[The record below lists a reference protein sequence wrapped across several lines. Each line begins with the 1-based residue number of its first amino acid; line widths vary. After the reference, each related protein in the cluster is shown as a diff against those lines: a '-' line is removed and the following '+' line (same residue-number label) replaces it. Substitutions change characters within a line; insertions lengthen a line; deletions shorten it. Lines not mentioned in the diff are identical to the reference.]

1 VRPSPDKTINW
12 NNPPIKLSTERA
24 HDVVDCR
31 CEAWHWRP
39 QKDIMHSV
47 GNEHLRP
54 KIPPGLDE
62 TCAHWVRRCLHA
74 DPGQRPTAKE
84 LTEWLMARR
93 KELNKQMQSQK
104 KRTISE
110 AQQLREEKK
119 EKEEGEEEER
129 ETFCIT
135 INEIHLSDWE
145 ETALQE
151 ASPEDIDAENIS
163 PRGGAYRC
171 AITHYDEH
179 DSARCWNH
187 GQYSPHYITHEGEEP
202 LPAAPQPEAVP
213 AALQSADATIL
224 AEPEPEPEP
233 ELQREAACRVGKLKD
248 RKLGIVFNLKASQA
262 KEAGFEET
270 EREQWPSI
278 ARIVPLDQGKTTL
291 ASGFPDL
298 RVGCRLTKIGDK
310 EIAEKGTKFAQFKK
324 DFQTR
329 PLRLTFLVPD
339 GQEKLFE
346 PWPTAQW
353 PVSKERASSVPEWV
367 KAGLDEVKKVAKH
380 EKAEQKKAE
389 TPALQEQ
396 LARAQDEISVL
407 KQQLEE
413 ARAQARA
420 ATVAAAAGGARSGDS
435 GR

>member
-1 VRPSPDKTINW
+1 
-12 NNPPIKLSTERA
+12 
-24 HDVVDCR
+24 
-31 CEAWHWRP
+31 
-39 QKDIMHSV
+39 
-47 GNEHLRP
+47 
-54 KIPPGLDE
+54 
-62 TCAHWVRRCLHA
+62 
-74 DPGQRPTAKE
+74 
-84 LTEWLMARR
+84 MARR

-104 KRTISE
+104 KGIISE
-110 AQQLREEKK
+110 AQQLREVKKEKK
-119 EKEEGEEEER
+119 EG
-129 ETFCIT
+129 TFCIT

-145 ETALQE
+145 ETALEQ
-151 ASPEDIDAENIS
+151 ASPEDIDAENTS

-187 GQYSPHYITHEGEEP
+187 GQYSPHYITHEGEEL

-213 AALQSADATIL
+213 AAPQSADGTIL

-233 ELQREAACRVGKLKD
+233 ELQREAAGRVGKLKD
-248 RKLGIVFNLKASQA
+248 RKLGIVFNLKKSQA

-278 ARIVPLDQGKTTL
+278 ARIDLLDQKGKTTL
-291 ASGFPDL
+291 AAGFPDL

-310 EIAEKGTKFAQFKK
+310 EIAEKETKFADFKK
-324 DFQTR
+324 DFKAR

-367 KAGLDEVKKVAKH
+367 KAGLDEVKKVANH

-389 TPALQEQ
+389 TLQEQ
-396 LARAQDEISVL
+396 LARAQDEISEL

-420 ATVAAAAGGARSGDS
+420 QARAATAAAAAAGARSGDS
-435 GR
+435 DR